1 MHSRIRPRRTA
12 LALLSAGFLLAA
24 GCARDT
30 SGGSGPATGTAGAGD
45 VLLQP
50 AADPGTA
57 PFTASAAGGPVVRPQ
72 GTRSGAPRSPS
83 APGKGKGLARTG
95 STPGLYA
102 GTRAVP
108 SCDVEAL
115 IRMLAV
121 DPAKEEAF
129 ARTVSVP
136 RDRLAGFVRG
146 LTPVQLRADTLVT
159 GHGFRAGEVTTYQS
173 VLQAGTAVM
182 VDGRGLPRIRCV
194 CGNPLDP
201 PSGEA
206 DAAAGAGER
215 WAGFDPART
224 VVVEPAA
231 QPVAELVIVDVVHHS
246 WLARPV
252 GDEGTGDREPEVPPP
267 YDPGTDITGPL
278 PDVPAPSTKK
288 PETPSPDGPSEP
300 TPSRTRPPEDCPT
313 QAAPKPPGE
322 PAVAGGLPARTPG
335 ETHCPAPTGDPTDE
349 PSGGPSEPDEPPM
362 TDAPPTS
369 IQLPPGGWAVSEGR
383 AFGSCRARGLTPRS
397 AASSRADPAGP
408 VPECARGRRGRT
420 WGPRTG

>member
-1 MHSRIRPRRTA
+1 MHSRIRLRRTA

-24 GCARDT
+24 GCVRDA
-30 SGGSGPATGTAGAGD
+30 SGGGGTANASAGAGD

-57 PFTASAAGGPVVRPQ
+57 PFTASAAGGPVVRPDA
-72 GTRSGAPRSPS
+72 TRSGAPRSPS
-83 APGKGKGLARTG
+83 APGKGKGLTRIG

-115 IRMLAV
+115 VRMLAV

-129 ARTVSVP
+129 ARTVPVP
-136 RDRLAGFVRG
+136 RDRLAGFLRG

-159 GHGFRAGEVTTYQS
+159 GHGFRVGEVTTYQA

-182 VDGRGLPRIRCV
+182 VDGRGLPRVRCV

-201 PSGEA
+201 PSGKG
-206 DAAAGAGER
+206 DPAAGAGER

-224 VVVEPAA
+224 VVVAPAA
-231 QPVAELVIVDVVHHS
+231 RPVAELVIVDVVHHS
-246 WLARPV
+246 WIARPV
-252 GDEGTGDREPEVPPP
+252 GDEGTGDRAPEVPPP

-278 PDVPAPSTKK
+278 PDLPAPSTKK
-288 PETPSPDGPSEP
+288 PGTPSSSPSPDEPSEP

-313 QAAPKPPGE
+313 RAAPKPSGE
-322 PAVAGGLPARTPG
+322 PAVAGGLPARTPA
-335 ETHCPAPTGDPTDE
+335 ETHCPAPTGEPTDE
-349 PSGGPSEPDEPPM
+349 PSGDPPEPEEPPM

-369 IQLPPGGWAVSEGR
+369 IQLPGGR
-383 AFGSCRARGLTPRS
+383 
-397 AASSRADPAGP
+397 
-408 VPECARGRRGRT
+408 
-420 WGPRTG
+420 